1 MGIVSAC
8 GNFIVNSLNT
18 DKKLLSQL
26 HKCRLLY
33 AVFHN
38 SLDEKESSFA
48 DNWQLTICSH
58 FQYLTSELSN
68 VFVQNSLHETFEFS
82 TFAKVKLSQ
91 LKLTTSRGV
100 QYVHLFAES
109 KR

>member
-1 MGIVSAC
+1 MGNFSAC
-8 GNFIVNSLNT
+8 GNFLVNSLNNN
-18 DKKLLSQL
+18 KKLLSQL
-26 HKCRLLY
+26 HKSRLLY

-38 SLDEKESSFA
+38 TLDEKESSFA

-68 VFVQNSLHETFEFS
+68 VPVQNSLHETFEFS

-91 LKLTTSRGV
+91 LKLTTKRGA

>member
-1 MGIVSAC
+1 MGNVSAC

-38 SLDEKESSFA
+38 SLGEKESSFA
-48 DNWQLTICSH
+48 DN
-58 FQYLTSELSN
+58 
-68 VFVQNSLHETFEFS
+68 
-82 TFAKVKLSQ
+82 
-91 LKLTTSRGV
+91 
-100 QYVHLFAES
+100 
-109 KR
+109 

>member
-1 MGIVSAC
+1 MGNVSAC
-8 GNFIVNSLNT
+8 GNFMVNSLNT
-18 DKKLLSQL
+18 DKKLLSQS

-38 SLDEKESSFA
+38 SLGEKESSFA

-58 FQYLTSELSN
+58 FKYLTSELSN

-91 LKLTTSRGV
+91 LKLTTSRGI